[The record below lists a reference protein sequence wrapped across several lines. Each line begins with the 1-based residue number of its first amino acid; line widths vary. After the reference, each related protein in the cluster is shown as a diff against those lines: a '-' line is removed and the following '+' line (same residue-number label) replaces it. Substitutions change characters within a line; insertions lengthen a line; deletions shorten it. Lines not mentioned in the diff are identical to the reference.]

1 VADLS
6 LELYAVQLISLMSL
20 SISAAYAL
28 SRLLAM
34 LISPPSRSRLLSV
47 VDAVPRRVIGRAYVE
62 EMSWHRYLA
71 SLLALNGV
79 VLALDALLLALQPA
93 LGGPRLSPDLIF
105 NIASSFVT
113 NTDLQHYA
121 GSMLTTYSQV
131 FVITY
136 TMFVAPASG
145 LAASFAFMRGFIRRT
160 DSLGNFYAD
169 FTRSIIM
176 VLLPLSFVS
185 ALLLILMG
193 VPQTFQTQV
202 IVGALQGGSHV
213 IRLGPVASLESIKL
227 LGNNGGG
234 YYSANSASPLENP
247 SGISNFYESF
257 LMLLL
262 PLSIPLAFGRVAG
275 TRRGASILGAML
287 AGMCVLLGMALLGG
301 ATLGV
306 EPRLGAFGTLLFNTV
321 SMATNTGA
329 TASSLF
335 AMSPLAV
342 SSFLMA
348 MFVQAVPGAIG
359 VGFMYM
365 MIFVV
370 ITLFILGLM
379 VGKTPEIMGMKI
391 SPRDVKISA
400 AAFLVHPLAILIP
413 LVLAF
418 AAGQAQHLLGTPGP
432 LQFTEVLYEFTS
444 AAANNGSDYLGAAAN
459 SPFWNYL
466 TGTVML
472 AGRFV
477 PLALMMALAGSFA
490 GKDRRRMPEPVE
502 TQGIL
507 FAVLLLGMTFLLTI
521 LTFFPFLILGP
532 FSI

>member
-1 VADLS
+1 MS

-28 SRLLAM
+28 SRPLAR
-34 LISPPSRSRLLSV
+34 LISPPSGSRLLSI

-62 EMSWHRYLA
+62 EMSWRRYLA

-121 GSMLTTYSQV
+121 GSMLTTYSQAL
-131 FVITY
+131 VITY

-145 LAASFAFMRGFIRRT
+145 LAASFAFIRGFTRRT

-169 FTRSIIM
+169 FTRSIIT
-176 VLLPLSFVS
+176 VLLPLSFIS

-193 VPQTFQTQV
+193 VPQTLQTQV
-202 IVGALQGGSHV
+202 IVGALQGGHHI

-262 PLSIPLAFGRVAG
+262 PLSIPLAFGRIAG
-275 TRRGASILGAML
+275 TKRGASILGAML
-287 AGMCVLLGMALLGG
+287 AGMGVLLGMALLGG
-301 ATLGV
+301 AVIGV

-329 TASSLF
+329 TASSLL

-444 AAANNGSDYLGAAAN
+444 AAANNGSDYLGVAAN

-466 TGTVML
+466 TGIVML
-472 AGRFV
+472 VGRFV

-502 TQGIL
+502 TQGLL

>member
-1 VADLS
+1 PPWVADLS

-34 LISPPSRSRLLSV
+34 LISPPSRSRLLSI
-47 VDAVPRRVIGRAYVE
+47 VDAVPRRVIGRAYIE

-113 NTDLQHYA
+113 NTNLQHYA
-121 GSMLTTYSQV
+121 GSMLTIYSQAL
-131 FVITY
+131 VITY

-145 LAASFAFMRGFIRRT
+145 LAASFAFIRGFTRRT

-169 FTRSIIM
+169 FVRSIIA

-193 VPQTFQTQV
+193 VPQT
-202 IVGALQGGSHV
+202 LQGGYHV

-247 SGISNFYESF
+247 SGISNFYETF

-262 PLSIPLAFGRVAG
+262 PLSIPLAFGRIAG
-275 TRRGASILGAML
+275 TKRGASILGAML
-287 AGMCVLLGMALLGG
+287 AGMGVLLGMALLGG
-301 ATLGV
+301 AVIGV

-329 TASSLF
+329 TASSLL

-348 MFVQAVPGAIG
+348 MFVQAVPGAVG

-432 LQFTEVLYEFTS
+432 LQFTEILYEFTS
-444 AAANNGSDYLGAAAN
+444 AAANNGSDYLGVAAN

-466 TGTVML
+466 TGIVML
-472 AGRFV
+472 VGRFV

-532 FSI
+532 FSIG